1 VRKSQPSSVRPPP
14 NLKLCG
20 LAVNGRSN
28 LAAIILWRVN
38 RLNRAGSAGAA
49 LRSFELEAFNRQNL
63 VPLNGFGLQFGV
75 RCWNL
80 PLAISLG
87 INALQTTRCRRDGWR
102 FHTGLRRVE
111 RAITMQITNFKNMY
125 IAELQELV
133 SMEGQLADEL
143 PRMAEVA
150 SHPSLKNIL
159 MHHRDETQVQRQRL
173 ESILQKHGANP
184 RAHIDQAMQA
194 LVNETEMML
203 VMLEGNDLRDAG
215 LIASAQKLEHYEIAA
230 YGTVAALAGQLDL
243 RDDQQ
248 VLHQSLEEE
257 KQADVR
263 LTKLA
268 KREVNPDALAA

>member
-1 VRKSQPSSVRPPP
+1 
-14 NLKLCG
+14 
-20 LAVNGRSN
+20 
-28 LAAIILWRVN
+28 
-38 RLNRAGSAGAA
+38 
-49 LRSFELEAFNRQNL
+49 
-63 VPLNGFGLQFGV
+63 
-75 RCWNL
+75 
-80 PLAISLG
+80 
-87 INALQTTRCRRDGWR
+87 
-102 FHTGLRRVE
+102 
-111 RAITMQITNFKNMY
+111 MQITNFKDMY

-143 PRMAEVA
+143 PRMAEAA

-159 MHHRDETQVQRQRL
+159 MYHREETQVQRERL

-184 RAHIDQAMQA
+184 RAHTDQAMQA

-203 VMLEGNDLRDAG
+203 GMLNGNDLRDAG

-248 VLHQSLEEE
+248 MLHESLEEE

>member
-1 VRKSQPSSVRPPP
+1 MKKNGGRRGAPSSTVQ
-14 NLKLCG
+14 
-20 LAVNGRSN
+20 
-28 LAAIILWRVN
+28 I
-38 RLNRAGSAGAA
+38 AGERKG
-49 LRSFELEAFNRQNL
+49 ND
-63 VPLNGFGLQFGV
+63 
-75 RCWNL
+75 
-80 PLAISLG
+80 
-87 INALQTTRCRRDGWR
+87 NA
-102 FHTGLRRVE
+102 
-111 RAITMQITNFKNMY
+111 QITNFKDMY

-150 SHPSLKNIL
+150 SHLSLKNFL
-159 MHHRDETQVQRQRL
+159 MNHREETQLQRQRL

-184 RAHIDQAMQA
+184 RAHTDQAMQA

-203 VMLEGNDLRDAG
+203 GMLNGDLRDAG
-215 LIASAQKLEHYEIAA
+215 LIASAQRIEHYRIAA

-248 VLHQSLEEE
+248 MLHESLEEK
-257 KQADVR
+257 KQADLR